1 MFYVEEI
8 KMNCAA
14 ELLAKCGL
22 SEPQGVD
29 YTAGVFCAESGSFS
43 TFESTGGFRS
53 TAGLGTGGTAGSTA
67 KLGVNGT
74 FGGIG
79 GFGSNGAGCGR
90 RLAATGSLKGDMIQ
104 GMAVDP
110 DFQGEDL
117 TAKVLTHLFGIARE
131 RGHRTLYLFTKP
143 EKAGQFIGLGFRRV
157 AGARPYA
164 TLLEWGESGVN
175 EYMKRLA
182 AVRKYVSQDLN
193 GSEAGV
199 LVMNCNP
206 FTKGHRYLIEQ
217 AAARKKYV
225 FVLAVEEDVSLFP
238 FSDRLAMLQLG
249 TADLENV
256 KVLSGGRYAVSNLT
270 FPSYFTKEENLA
282 KAHAAVD
289 AELFA
294 ACIAPALSASERFVG
309 TEPFSQVTAVYNET
323 LKERLPKHKI
333 AVTEIPRLKVGGEAV
348 SATKVRTVLAEL
360 WRSGNLTAEAV
371 GESSAL
377 ELLLPET
384 TLEYLKREEMLLRLR
399 DGLAE
404 GETRD
409 MQMAEG
415 MPSCEAREGKL

>member
-1 MFYVEEI
+1 
-8 KMNCAA
+8 
-14 ELLAKCGL
+14 
-22 SEPQGVD
+22 
-29 YTAGVFCAESGSFS
+29 
-43 TFESTGGFRS
+43 
-53 TAGLGTGGTAGSTA
+53 
-67 KLGVNGT
+67 
-74 FGGIG
+74 
-79 GFGSNGAGCGR
+79 
-90 RLAATGSLKGDMIQ
+90 
-104 GMAVDP
+104 
-110 DFQGEDL
+110 
-117 TAKVLTHLFGIARE
+117 
-131 RGHRTLYLFTKP
+131 
-143 EKAGQFIGLGFRRV
+143 
-157 AGARPYA
+157 
-164 TLLEWGESGVN
+164 
-175 EYMKRLA
+175 
-182 AVRKYVSQDLN
+182 
-193 GSEAGV
+193 
-199 LVMNCNP
+199 
-206 FTKGHRYLIEQ
+206 
-217 AAARKKYV
+217 
-225 FVLAVEEDVSLFP
+225 
-238 FSDRLAMLQLG
+238 MLQLG

-333 AVTEIPRLKVGGEAV
+333 TVTEIPRLKAGGEAV

>member
-43 TFESTGGFRS
+43 TFESTGGFGSAAGLESGRIAGRA
-53 TAGLGTGGTAGSTA
+53 AGLG
-67 KLGVNGT
+67 NN
-74 FGGIG
+74 G
-79 GFGSNGAGCGR
+79 GFCVSGGR
-90 RLAATGSLKGDMIQ
+90 RLVATGSLKGDMIQ

-182 AVRKYVSQDLN
+182 AVRKSVSQDLN
-193 GSEAGV
+193 GSEAGI

-225 FVLAVEEDVSLFP
+225 FVLAVEEDVSLFS

-249 TADLENV
+249 TEDLENV
-256 KVLSGGRYAVSNLT
+256 RVLSGGRYAVSNLT

-294 ACIAPALSASERFVG
+294 ACIAPALSASERFLG
-309 TEPFSQVTAVYNET
+309 TEPFSQVTAVYNEI

-333 AVTEIPRLKVGGEAV
+333 TVTEIPRLKAGGEAV
-348 SATKVRTVLAEL
+348 SATKVRTVLADL
-360 WRSGNLTAEAV
+360 WRSGNLTTEAV
-371 GESSAL
+371 GKSSAL

-399 DGLAE
+399 KAFDA
-404 GETRD
+404 
-409 MQMAEG
+409 Q
-415 MPSCEAREGKL
+415 EGKL

>member
-1 MFYVEEI
+1 M
-8 KMNCAA
+8 
-14 ELLAKCGL
+14 
-22 SEPQGVD
+22 
-29 YTAGVFCAESGSFS
+29 
-43 TFESTGGFRS
+43 
-53 TAGLGTGGTAGSTA
+53 
-67 KLGVNGT
+67 
-74 FGGIG
+74 
-79 GFGSNGAGCGR
+79 
-90 RLAATGSLKGDMIQ
+90 
-104 GMAVDP
+104 
-110 DFQGEDL
+110 
-117 TAKVLTHLFGIARE
+117 
-131 RGHRTLYLFTKP
+131 
-143 EKAGQFIGLGFRRV
+143 
-157 AGARPYA
+157 
-164 TLLEWGESGVN
+164 N

-182 AVRKYVSQDLN
+182 AVRKSVSQDLN

-333 AVTEIPRLKVGGEAV
+333 TVTEIPRLKAGGEAV
-348 SATKVRTVLAEL
+348 SATKVRTVLADL

>member
-1 MFYVEEI
+1 M
-8 KMNCAA
+8 
-14 ELLAKCGL
+14 
-22 SEPQGVD
+22 SP
-29 YTAGVFCAESGSFS
+29 
-43 TFESTGGFRS
+43 
-53 TAGLGTGGTAGSTA
+53 
-67 KLGVNGT
+67 
-74 FGGIG
+74 
-79 GFGSNGAGCGR
+79 
-90 RLAATGSLKGDMIQ
+90 
-104 GMAVDP
+104 
-110 DFQGEDL
+110 
-117 TAKVLTHLFGIARE
+117 
-131 RGHRTLYLFTKP
+131 GHALMRH
-143 EKAGQFIGLGFRRV
+143 
-157 AGARPYA
+157 
-164 TLLEWGESGVN
+164 LLEWGESGVN

-182 AVRKYVSQDLN
+182 AVRKSVSQDLN

-282 KAHAAVD
+282 KAMRLLTQSFLPRVLRRRFPHR
-289 AELFA
+289 
-294 ACIAPALSASERFVG
+294 ERFVG

-333 AVTEIPRLKVGGEAV
+333 TVTEIPRLKAGGEAV
-348 SATKVRTVLAEL
+348 SATKVRTVLADL

-384 TLEYLKREEMLLRLR
+384 TFRIFEEGR
-399 DGLAE
+399 DAF
-404 GETRD
+404 TASRW
-409 MQMAEG
+409 A
-415 MPSCEAREGKL
+415 C